1 MNFVPNQRTA
11 RLALLPDSAPSVSFE
26 SLALSEASGDGDD
39 DPPGR
44 QISRRSRTS
53 SEASPSGLRLAS
65 NNAEGSA
72 ANQGAIKD
80 RFPENSQDLSEEL
93 GQGLGWI
100 GGVAIALLTL
110 VVPLTSV
117 VRDREDHPTGLLLPK
132 VSDSGQQH
140 GSDNPS
146 GLSSAWIGESS
157 RGDSGRK
164 P

>member
-1 MNFVPNQRTA
+1 MDSVPNRRTA
-11 RLALLPDSAPSVSFE
+11 RLALLPDSGPSVSSE
-26 SLALSEASGDGDD
+26 SLAPSEASADGDE

-53 SEASPSGLRLAS
+53 SAASPSGLRLAS
-65 NNAEGSA
+65 NNAQGRA
-72 ANQGAIKD
+72 ANPGSIKD
-80 RFPENSQDLSEEL
+80 RFPDSSQDLSEEL

-117 VRDREDHPTGLLLPK
+117 VRDREDHPTGLLLPR

-140 GSDNPS
+140 GSHNPS
-146 GLSSAWIGESS
+146 GLSSAWVSESS